1 MHSGMEMITQY
12 VNEERFVSDI
22 VRNDFR
28 TADIFRKYGIN
39 YCCGGKWPL
48 QVLCDNRGLD
58 TKLVVEELN
67 QCIQH
72 SRWQH
77 GILRYEKWSM
87 SFQVDF
93 LINVQHAWILN
104 AFAILNEVVSDF
116 VGKHTKKFPELVEL
130 PPVLVQFEKSFRK
143 SIEQDEQSF
152 FPYIKKLERSFL
164 DNASYATMFVKTLG
178 KPLAE
183 QMKNE
188 SARIRYYLQEVR
200 RISNN
205 YQLPEA
211 PCTSHLVAF
220 YKLKEMDF
228 ALLQMQALK
237 YEHLYTNAIEIE
249 KLVLKDNG

>member
-1 MHSGMEMITQY
+1 MELLTQY
-12 VNEERFVSDI
+12 VHEESFVSDI
-22 VRNDFR
+22 VRHDYR
-28 TADIFRKYGIN
+28 TADVFRKYGIN

-48 QVLCDNRGLD
+48 QILCNNQGLN
-58 TKLVVEELN
+58 TKQVVEELN
-67 QCIQH
+67 QSIQR

-77 GILRYEKWSM
+77 SILGYENWSV

-93 LINVQHAWILN
+93 LTNVQHVWILN
-104 AFAILNEVVSDF
+104 AFPILNEVVSEF
-116 VGKHTKKFPELVEL
+116 VGKHTKKFPELEVL
-130 PPVLVQFEKSFRK
+130 PPVLIQFEKAIRK
-143 SIEQDEQSF
+143 AIEQDEQAF

-188 SARIRYYLQEVR
+188 SARIRYYLQELR

-211 PCTSHLVAF
+211 PCTSHFVSF
-220 YKLKEMDF
+220 KKLTEMDF
-228 ALLQMQALK
+228 ALLQMQAIK
-237 YEHLYTNAIEIE
+237 YEHLYTRAIEIE
-249 KLVLKDNG
+249 KLVLKDNS